1 MTQTK
6 RRRGVIGEVIENRPR
21 DAIGGSGL
29 GIEGSVLGIE
39 AHAFAYP

>member
-1 MTQTK
+1 MTQSK
-6 RRRGVIGEVIENRPR
+6 RRMGVIGEVIENRPR

-39 AHAFAYP
+39 ATAHAYT